1 MWVVFRGDPRQTEGM
16 KISMIAAMARNRV
29 IGTGDGGIPWRLP
42 RDTLH
47 FRDYTAGKHL
57 LLGRRTFGEM
67 TGWFRAH
74 IPIVLTRDER
84 FEPAIGQV
92 AHSVDEAIT
101 EAFEDGAPE
110 LVVCGGASVYRA
122 ALPYADELCLT
133 LIDAEV
139 EGEAVFPDY
148 EAEIE
153 WEKLSEESHPA
164 DAENA
169 HPMTFVR
176 LRRIRPSS
184 LRPSRLHLL

>member
-1 MWVVFRGDPRQTEGM
+1 M
-16 KISMIAAMARNRV
+16 AAAARHASFSRLH
-29 IGTGDGGIPWRLP
+29 GGQAPAARAAHLWRDGGVVSRPHTDRADPGRALRA
-42 RDTLH
+42 RD
-47 FRDYTAGKHL
+47 
-57 LLGRRTFGEM
+57 RTGGAFG
-67 TGWFRAH
+67 
-74 IPIVLTRDER
+74 
-84 FEPAIGQV
+84 
-92 AHSVDEAIT
+92 EAIT